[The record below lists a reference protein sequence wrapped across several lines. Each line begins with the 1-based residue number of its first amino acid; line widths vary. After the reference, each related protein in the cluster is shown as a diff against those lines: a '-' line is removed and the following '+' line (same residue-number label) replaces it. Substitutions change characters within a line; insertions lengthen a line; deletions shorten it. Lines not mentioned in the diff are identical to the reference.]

1 MVIWRSDP
9 NRSKSDPNL
18 IQKEDDIVEK
28 VYQMIMADPSISR
41 EKLAKNLDT
50 SERKVRE
57 AIEELR
63 DKRIR
68 RKGKT
73 RGEWE
78 IL

>member
-1 MVIWRSDP
+1 
-9 NRSKSDPNL
+9 
-18 IQKEDDIVEK
+18 
-28 VYQMIMADPSISR
+28 MIMADPSISR
-41 EKLAKNLDT
+41 EKLAKNLNT

>member
-1 MVIWRSDP
+1 MIQI
-9 NRSKSDPNL
+9 DPNL

-41 EKLAKNLDT
+41 EKLAKNLNT
-50 SERKVRE
+50 SDRKVRE